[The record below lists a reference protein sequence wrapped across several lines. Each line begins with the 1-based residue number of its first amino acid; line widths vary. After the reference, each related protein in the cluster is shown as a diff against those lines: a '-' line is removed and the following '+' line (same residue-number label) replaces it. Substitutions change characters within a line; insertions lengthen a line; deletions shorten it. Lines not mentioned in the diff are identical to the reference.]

1 MSVSPISAKAM
12 AQLLRLASPMLP
24 VGAYAYSQG
33 MEWAV
38 EEGAITDEESAQ
50 AWIADLLCF
59 NIGTLEA
66 PVWRRLYG
74 AWQERDI
81 EAARHWNERFIAIR
95 ETAEF
100 RAETLQMG
108 GALKAVLDAT
118 REIDTGPLD
127 QIESPAFPTAF
138 SFAAHGLGVPL
149 REGLTGY
156 LWAWGRK
163 PGLGGDEAGAARPVQ
178 WPAHPGEADRAI
190 TRNCRERTRHAGR
203 PAEQFLTGIGYCQ
216 QPPRNPVHAFVSFL
230 SFASPSVKSGEHE
243 YPRASVEYPFRVTK
257 ERQRNTKENDKYK
270 HQWELKGRNSDRVCE
285 LSCSVVFC
293 QSGLFCS

>member
-1 MSVSPISAKAM
+1 MTALPIGGSALP
-12 AQLLRLASPMLP
+12 QLLRLASPMLP

-38 EEGAITDEESAQ
+38 DEGTINDEDSAL
-50 AWIADLLCF
+50 AWIADLLRF

-66 PVWRRLYG
+66 PVWRRLYR
-74 AWQERDI
+74 AWQERDA
-81 EAARHWNERFIAIR
+81 ESARHWNERFMAIR

-118 REIDTGPLD
+118 GEIDTGPLD

-156 LWAWGRK
+156 LWAWAENQVSAAMK
-163 PGLGGDEAGAARPVQ
+163 LVPLGQSSGQRILVKLIARLPEIADNALAMPDEALSNFS
-178 WPAHPGEADRAI
+178 PALAI
-190 TRNCRERTRHAGR
+190 ASSRHETQYTR
-203 PAEQFLTGIGYCQ
+203 L
-216 QPPRNPVHAFVSFL
+216 
-230 SFASPSVKSGEHE
+230 
-243 YPRASVEYPFRVTK
+243 FR
-257 ERQRNTKENDKYK
+257 
-270 HQWELKGRNSDRVCE
+270 S
-285 LSCSVVFC
+285 
-293 QSGLFCS
+293 

>member
-1 MSVSPISAKAM
+1 MTALPIAGTALP
-12 AQLLRLASPMLP
+12 QLLRLASPMLP

-38 EEGAITDEESAQ
+38 DVGTIGDEASALAWITD
-50 AWIADLLCF
+50 LLRF

-66 PVWRRLYG
+66 PVWRRLYR
-74 AWQERDI
+74 AWQEGDV
-81 EAARHWNERFIAIR
+81 ESARNWNERFIAIR

-118 REIDTGPLD
+118 REIDTGLLD

-156 LWAWGRK
+156 LWAWAENQVSAAMKLVPLGQSSGQRILVK
-163 PGLGGDEAGAARPVQ
+163 LIAVLPAIADNALAMQEDGLSNFSPGL
-178 WPAHPGEADRAI
+178 AI
-190 TRNCRERTRHAGR
+190 ASSRHETQYTR
-203 PAEQFLTGIGYCQ
+203 L
-216 QPPRNPVHAFVSFL
+216 
-230 SFASPSVKSGEHE
+230 
-243 YPRASVEYPFRVTK
+243 FR
-257 ERQRNTKENDKYK
+257 
-270 HQWELKGRNSDRVCE
+270 S
-285 LSCSVVFC
+285 
-293 QSGLFCS
+293 